1 MQITQPLIEFLRL
14 HLAGHTHQILLAA
27 VAIAMAS
34 CLRIAMVSWRDV
46 SKLDKEQYNL
56 RDYVLRP
63 LAERITPQD
72 AIAIR
77 DLRQQLVR
85 AGLRSEGA
93 LERYTSLRVVSLCGA
108 AGWTVIT
115 AATGAE
121 ALHVLSMGGIAFL
134 AAYMAPDYYVQQLT
148 KKRQRA
154 ITQALPMLT
163 DLMVLCL
170 DVGLSIEAA
179 FERVTAEMK
188 TMEPLM
194 AEESSLMLSEMQ
206 AGLTFAQAL
215 KRMAERIG
223 IDELT
228 TLSRLISQASQLG
241 ASVAQALR
249 EYSEASFQKRLM
261 SLEERAGLISSL
273 MTMPIT
279 VCLLPAAMIA
289 LVGPAVIL
297 LVKAFSHL

>member
-1 MQITQPLIEFLRL
+1 MGASVDMIRQHMMGYSSAVLLVFL
-14 HLAGHTHQILLAA
+14 A
-27 VAIAMAS
+27 VGVAWCM
-34 CLRIAMVSWRDV
+34 RIAVISWRDV
-46 SKLDKEQYNL
+46 SKLDQEQYGL
-56 RDYVLRP
+56 RDRLLRP
-63 LAERITPQD
+63 LTEKIAPRD

-77 DLRQQLVR
+77 TLRLQLVR
-85 AGLRSEGA
+85 AGLRQDNAIEK
-93 LERYTSLRVVSLCGA
+93 YTTMRVVGLCGA
-108 AGWTVIT
+108 GGWTFLV
-115 AATGAE
+115 AVAGAD
-121 ALHVLSMGGIAFL
+121 ALRVLSLGGIAFL
-134 AAYMAPDYYVQQLT
+134 IAFLAPDFYLQQLT
-148 KKRQRA
+148 KKRQAGISR
-154 ITQALPMLT
+154 ALPMLT

-206 AGLTFAQAL
+206 AGLTFAAAL

-223 IDELT
+223 VDDLT

-249 EYSEASFQKRLM
+249 EYSEASFQKRM
-261 SLEERAGLISSL
+261 MNLEERAGKISAM

-279 VCLLPAAMIA
+279 ICMLPAAMIA
-289 LVGPAVIL
+289 LIGPAIIML
-297 LVKAFSHL
+297 IAAFKHV